1 VLVLAL
7 EQVQQQVLVL
17 ERQQELVRAL
27 EREQVLQPRA
37 QWRRRR

>member
-17 ERQQELVRAL
+17 ERQQELVQAL
-27 EREQVLQPRA
+27 ERVLQPRA